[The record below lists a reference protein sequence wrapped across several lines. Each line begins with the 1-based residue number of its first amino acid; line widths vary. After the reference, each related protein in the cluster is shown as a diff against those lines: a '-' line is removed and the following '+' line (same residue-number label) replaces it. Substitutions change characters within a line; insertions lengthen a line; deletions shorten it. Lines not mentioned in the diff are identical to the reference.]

1 MRLFFALLLSLTLLS
16 CNEKIVQL
24 PETTTKDITEILDVS
39 TIYMFYDEATG
50 TAEFNRKNMISSTNW
65 LVAIDKR
72 ITLKQALPH
81 LQYLYNKRHD
91 DGMHSNDK
99 ARSYLSCSNPEIK
112 NLAFIDYT
120 DVAYSNKDAADF
132 ITNFFVDKT
141 DTDVAKHYYINI
153 KSADAIVIGNQTEVN
168 TFNQAEFI
176 AYLKQ
181 ITQNTSVD
189 FNLYTSYNEN
199 LTFQDYITIKTLLLD
214 IKKDHIKIANEEI
227 IYN

>member
-1 MRLFFALLLSLTLLS
+1 MRLFFALLLSLTLFS

-24 PETTTKDITEILDVS
+24 PETNNKDITEILDVS
-39 TIYMFYDEATG
+39 TIYMFYDEATKDV
-50 TAEFNRKNMISSTNW
+50 EFNRKNMISSTNW

-72 ITLKQALPH
+72 ISLKQALPH
-81 LQYLYNKRHD
+81 LQYLYEKRHD

-141 DTDVAKHYYINI
+141 DTDAQKHFYINV
-153 KSADAIVIGNQTEVN
+153 KSLDSIVLGNQTEVN
-168 TFNQAEFI
+168 TFNQNDFI
-176 AYLKQ
+176 AHLKQ
-181 ITQNTSVD
+181 ITQNTSIKY
-189 FNLYTSYNEN
+189 NLYTSYNEN
-199 LTFQDYITIKTLLLD
+199 LSFQDYITMKSLLLEAKGEHID
-214 IKKDHIKIANEEI
+214 ISNEEI
-227 IYN
+227 IY

>member
-1 MRLFFALLLSLTLLS
+1 MRLFFALLLSLTLFS

-50 TAEFNRKNMISSTNW
+50 DVEFNRKNMISSTNW

-72 ITLKQALPH
+72 ISLKQALPH
-81 LQYLYNKRHD
+81 LQYLYEKRHD

-141 DTDVAKHYYINI
+141 DTDAQKYFYINV
-153 KSADAIVIGNQTEVN
+153 KSLDSIVLGNQIEVN
-168 TFNQAEFI
+168 TFNQNDFI
-176 AYLKQ
+176 AHLKQ
-181 ITQNTSVD
+181 ITQNTSIKY
-189 FNLYTSYNEN
+189 NLYTSYNEN
-199 LTFQDYITIKTLLLD
+199 LSFQDYITMKSLLLEL
-214 IKKDHIKIANEEI
+214 KGEHINISNEEI
-227 IYN
+227 IY